1 MKNTSKDK
9 NISRI
14 KVIYDCSITAMAI
27 VSVTFAIIDMISYLT
42 YWENVLDTIIYFV
55 FVIDYGIRFFKS
67 DNKRLFIK
75 HNVLD
80 LVAIIPFNSVFR
92 AFRILKI
99 GKMTKIAK
107 LLKLTKV
114 VARGARSF
122 EKIKRF
128 LDTNGFKYVLLL
140 ALVSILGGSVAIMY
154 VEKMNFVNALWWAFV
169 TTTTVGYGDISP
181 ATGLGKVVASAL
193 MIVGIGFIGSL
204 TSTIT
209 SFFLG
214 NSNEEIHEDNS
225 KVQMCLV
232 LYNEL
237 NDSEKERFKMHIK

>member
-1 MKNTSKDK
+1 M
-9 NISRI
+9 
-14 KVIYDCSITAMAI
+14 
-27 VSVTFAIIDMISYLT
+27 
-42 YWENVLDTIIYFV
+42 
-55 FVIDYGIRFFKS
+55 
-67 DNKRLFIK
+67 
-75 HNVLD
+75 
-80 LVAIIPFNSVFR
+80 
-92 AFRILKI
+92 
-99 GKMTKIAK
+99 K

-114 VARGARSF
+114 VVRGARSF

-128 LDTNGFKYVLLL
+128 LYTNGFKYVLLL

-154 VEKMNFVNALWWAFV
+154 VEEMDFVNALWWAFV

-181 ATGLGKVVASAL
+181 TTGLGKVVACVL

-214 NSNEEIHEDNS
+214 NSNEKIHEDNS

-237 NDSEKERFKMHIK
+237 NDSEKEKFKMYIK